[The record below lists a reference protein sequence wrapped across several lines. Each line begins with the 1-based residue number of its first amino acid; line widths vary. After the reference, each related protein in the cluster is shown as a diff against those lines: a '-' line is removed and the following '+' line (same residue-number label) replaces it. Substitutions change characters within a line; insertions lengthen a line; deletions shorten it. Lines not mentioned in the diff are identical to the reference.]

1 MKFYFPNA
9 RGYAIAGFA
18 TTSCIPR
25 NNFTQNYQFV
35 GNSNEEFQVVYCSK
49 VFGVVKEA
57 HKDKLLSLDIVQGDN
72 RVIVQKEYSFQTT
85 YINAACAY
93 SMSFER
99 SGRLT
104 GFRTFHF
111 PDFSSKEKLKLL

>member
-1 MKFYFPNA
+1 MCDDHQEDHRPVYDSHRRFADIEDDQADGFVLPLET
-9 RGYAIAGFA
+9 AGHHA

-85 YINAACAY
+85 
-93 SMSFER
+93 
-99 SGRLT
+99 
-104 GFRTFHF
+104 
-111 PDFSSKEKLKLL
+111 